1 MFVVSKIRRCAALL
15 VRLAI
20 GLIICLPVILAVLFS
35 FQSNQEIGN
44 IDIHIIPQNPTLEN
58 YIYVLENIPVLTYLK
73 NTIVML
79 IICIPCQIILGS
91 LAAYAFAF
99 FKFPGKDFL
108 FALYLAVM
116 MVPGEVVIIANYSII
131 QNMGLVD
138 TYLGLT
144 ITGLIDI
151 GCLFMLR
158 QHMLTLP
165 QALREAAR
173 MDGCG
178 DMKFYFRIVMPLSKS
193 IIVAQVLSSFISVY
207 NSYFWPLLVTTNDD
221 MRTVQTGVANLM
233 RDVGRNTGSVL
244 AGAAL
249 SMIVPVLIYIFGMKH
264 IVEGMTSGAVKS

>member
-1 MFVVSKIRRCAALL
+1 MSKIRRCAALL

-116 MVPGEVVIIANYSII
+116 MVPGEVVIIANYSTI